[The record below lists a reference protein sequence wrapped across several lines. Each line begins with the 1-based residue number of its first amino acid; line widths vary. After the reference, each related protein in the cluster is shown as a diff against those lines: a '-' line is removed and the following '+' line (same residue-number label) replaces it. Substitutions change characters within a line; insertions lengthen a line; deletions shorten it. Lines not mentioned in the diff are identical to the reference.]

1 MILLVGVTGR
11 LGRAVAARLLGE
23 GIIFRAACR
32 NPEKAQWLHDRG
44 VEVVPLDLESA
55 AAVAGLMDGTSRVIT
70 CIHGLLGKSRQ
81 AIRRVDIDG
90 HRLLIDAAAEAGVQR
105 FVYIS
110 ALGASPGHPSEFW
123 RAKAQ
128 TEKYLKASGL
138 NYVILRPSAFMDLY
152 AHDLIGAAVLRGR
165 TVVLLGAGNTA
176 RNMVAVSDVADVA
189 VKALSRED
197 LGCRSID
204 VGGPDNPTEREVAA
218 LYARL
223 SGKRSKVRAIPAPAL
238 KLLSTLIAPFHAGI
252 GHLLRLPLQLAG
264 REDLCLGPSALMEEL
279 GISPVPLRE
288 YVQRRVGA
296 GEAA

>member
-1 MILLVGVTGR
+1 MILLVGATGR
-11 LGRAVAARLLGE
+11 LGRAVAERLLGE
-23 GIIFRAACR
+23 GVVFRAACR
-32 NPEKAQWLHDRG
+32 DPKKARWLHDRG

-55 AAVAGLMDGTSRVIT
+55 AAVAGLLDGTSRVVT

-90 HRLLIDAAAEAGVQR
+90 HRLLIDAAAEAAVQR

-123 RAKAQ
+123 RAKAH

-165 TVVLLGAGNTA
+165 TVILLGAGTTP
-176 RNMVAVSDVADVA
+176 RNMIAVSDVADVA
-189 VKALSRED
+189 VKALARED

-204 VGGPDNPTEREVAA
+204 VGGADNPTEREVAA

-223 SGKRSKVRAIPAPAL
+223 SGKRSKLRAIPAPVL
-238 KLLSTLIAPFHAGI
+238 KILSTAIAPFHAGV

-264 REDLCLGPSALMEEL
+264 REDLCLDPSAVMEEL

-288 YVQRRVGA
+288 YVRRRVESA
-296 GEAA
+296 ERA